1 MASIGL
7 AFSLLLNSTS
17 ICLYISTTIKA
28 LKKYALLRSRKK
40 ASLYCIAVKL
50 FIRVANVS
58 IRFLP
63 FGYLAAILYCE
74 EGH

>member
-7 AFSLLLNSTS
+7 AFSLLLISTS

-28 LKKYALLRSRKK
+28 LKKYVLLRSRKK

-50 FIRVANVS
+50 FI
-58 IRFLP
+58 
-63 FGYLAAILYCE
+63 
-74 EGH
+74 